1 MDPLLQIS
9 VDSPLILRSFV
20 ALLWGVLYALFLQHV
35 RLGQFWVERR
45 TWLTVVIGVGV
56 DLLIAVNGDWFT
68 VSVVIAFSAV
78 PIIIRSLN
86 NEEKREKTGPRSY
99 KVIWGLE
106 DAIAL
111 SNNQIEMLDA
121 IITREGAKD
130 TRDLNV
136 ARALSL
142 AYQINAKVKAARKGD
157 YDGSMVK

>member
-1 MDPLLQIS
+1 MTLPLQIS
-9 VDSPLILRSFV
+9 VDFALISRCFA
-20 ALLWGVLYALFLQHV
+20 ALLWGIVFALFLQHV

-56 DLLIAVNGDWFT
+56 DLLISFGGDWFT
-68 VSVVIAFSAV
+68 VSAVISFSAV
-78 PIIIRSLN
+78 PIILRSLN
-86 NEEKREKTGPRSY
+86 NEERREKTGPRSY